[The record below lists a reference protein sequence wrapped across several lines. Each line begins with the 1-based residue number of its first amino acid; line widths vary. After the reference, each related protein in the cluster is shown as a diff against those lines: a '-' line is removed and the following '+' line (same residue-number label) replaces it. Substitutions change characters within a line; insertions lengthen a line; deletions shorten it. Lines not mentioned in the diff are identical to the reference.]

1 MPKNVLPEAARV
13 LPKAG
18 QAVWMTAFNEA
29 LDRGL
34 PEDEASKMAWAAV
47 KRAGYTKDSS
57 GKWSKYMN
65 LFDTDLTLNDDG
77 TFEIGVPLMKV
88 NAEKRTVSGFATLD
102 NIDQVGDQVTSDASQ
117 EAFGDW
123 IGNIREM
130 HQKNA
135 VGKAID
141 WRKDTYTDEETGN
154 TYEGMWVTA
163 KISKGAEDTWQKV
176 LDGTLAGFSI
186 GGATLEKQRDLVK
199 TAEGTKQIWKITKY
213 KLTELSLVDNPC
225 NKLATISLVKSVDG
239 ALETTDTL
247 ADGNLDKAYDG
258 ETGDFVDLSGEY
270 KDVVRA
276 LEALRDRAVSVNAD
290 HVVSEASDKLSC
302 FRSKARW
309 EAQDAEYSVSKSED
323 SKEDTTVSTEKDLEK
338 SDETLQVNDESGKD
352 SVELNEED
360 KGLLRKL
367 VDFIKGEEAPA
378 GVTTEVETTE
388 TEKEGTPDMN
398 ADEVAEAITEAS
410 SELNKGVDSK
420 FEQVGESLTKIQ
432 DLLEKVATSESVDEL
447 KKELEAKVEEL
458 AGRIE
463 AVETSG
469 AIKKSG
475 EDAGKAGEEIEK
487 SDEGFW
493 GGNILPEFVKS
504 R

>member
-47 KRAGYTKDSS
+47 KRAGYSKDSS
-57 GKWSKYMN
+57 GKWSKNMD
-65 LFDTDLTLNDDG
+65 LFNTELTLNDDG
-77 TFEIGVPLMKV
+77 TFEIGVPLLKV

-102 NIDQVGDQVTSDASQ
+102 NIDQVGDQVDANASL

-130 HQKNA
+130 HQKVA

-141 WRKDTYTDEETGN
+141 WKPDTYTDEETGN
-154 TYEGMWVTA
+154 TYNGMWVTA

-199 TAEGTKQIWKITKY
+199 TAEGTRQIWKITKY

-239 ALETTDTL
+239 TLEPTDTL
-247 ADGNLDKAYDG
+247 DSVSNLDKVYDG
-258 ETGDFVDLSGEY
+258 ETGEFVDLTDDY
-270 KDVVRA
+270 RTVVRA
-276 LEALRDRAVSVNAD
+276 LESLRDRAIGANAD
-290 HVVSEASDKLSC
+290 HVVADVSRQLADM
-302 FRSKARW
+302 RMHARW
-309 EAQDAEYSVSKSED
+309 EANDAEYSVAKSED
-323 SKEDTTVSTEKDLEK
+323 LKEDTTVSDKNELEK
-338 SDETLQVNDESGKD
+338 SDETLQVNGESGKD
-352 SVELNEED
+352 SVELTEED
-360 KGLLRKL
+360 KGLFRKFI
-367 VDFIKGEEAPA
+367 DFIKGEEAPA
-378 GVTTEVETTE
+378 VGVETTTE
-388 TEKEGTPDMN
+388 TEGTPDMN
-398 ADEVAEAITEAS
+398 AEEIAKSLDEKAE
-410 SELNKGVDSK
+410 ELTKSFDEK
-420 FEQVGESLTKIQ
+420 LDQVGESLVKMTE
-432 DLLEKVATSESVDEL
+432 LLEKVATSESVDEL

-469 AIKKSG
+469 AVKKSG
-475 EDAGKAGEEIEK
+475 EEAGDAGEKIEK

-493 GGNILPEFVKS
+493 GGNILPEFVTN

>member
-18 QAVWMTAFNEA
+18 QAVWLTAFNEA

-47 KRAGYTKDSS
+47 KRAGYSKDSS
-57 GKWSKYMN
+57 GKWSKSMD
-65 LFDTDLTLNDDG
+65 LFDTELTLNDDG

-88 NAEKRTVSGFATLD
+88 DAEKRTVSGFATLD
-102 NIDQVGDQVTSDASQ
+102 NVDHAGDQVDAQASV

-130 HQKNA
+130 HQKVA

-141 WRKDTYTDEETGN
+141 WKPDTYVDEETGN
-154 TYEGMWVTA
+154 IYNGMWVTA

-199 TAEGTKQIWKITKY
+199 TAEGNRQIWRITKY

-239 ALETTDTL
+239 ALEATEALDSIS
-247 ADGNLDKAYDG
+247 NLDKAYDG
-258 ETGDFVDLSGEY
+258 ETGEFVDLTEDY
-270 KDVVRA
+270 RAVVRA
-276 LEALRDRAVSVNAD
+276 LESLRDRAVAVNAD
-290 HVVSEASDKLSC
+290 YVVATVSNQLADMRRNAK
-302 FRSKARW
+302 W
-309 EAQDAEYSVSKSED
+309 EAQDAEYSVAKSED
-323 SKEDTTVSTEKDLEK
+323 SKEDTTVSTEKELEK
-338 SDETLQVNDESGKD
+338 SDETLQVNDTSGND
-352 SVELNEED
+352 SVELNAED

-367 VDFIKGEEAPA
+367 VDFIKGEEAPE
-378 GVTTEVETTE
+378 GVTQVETT

-398 ADEVAEAITEAS
+398 ADEIAKLLDDKTEELTKDAE
-410 SELNKGVDSK
+410 SK
-420 FEQVGESLTKIQ
+420 FEQVGESLTKIT